1 MSMISRLWLCS
12 MAVAQI
18 TCATLAQI
26 PTKIPWHAGTF
37 EEAAAEAREKRRLL
51 VVFMRGPDRPGEDA
65 FDKVEN
71 HTLMNRSLHQ
81 WIQWRAVLTQVRYE
95 EDPTLFD
102 ALESRVG
109 TPAGPAKNVSGQ
121 FDMRRDPYFIVFR
134 DGKYEEVFPR
144 PYLLMNL
151 ALKPRDDRSNVP
163 DKYDQ
168 DLRDPLRGRYHW
180 IRGIQGLSPPI
191 EPLSDGA
198 YIKPMEL
205 LLQLDLYLD
214 RLRAREPV
222 WVGHHDR
229 LNPPPPAPNQV
240 LFSKVSD
247 PEGDS
252 WPPADSDPGIWSS
265 LVQAREE
272 AGTGN
277 QRLATGI
284 YTWLWESGTR
294 TAHWLAPLR
303 RTIVASEMRD
313 LGLARAGSRSR
324 FERMHLH
331 AGERYAW
338 ADFIE
343 RWDWII
349 LGEIN
354 DNVFDLITELDHSLN
369 DPDEGSVASTTEQ
382 SGLRLLGQRSPWLD
396 VWSVNPDD
404 VKRLDAIRALERQ
417 KRAPRAT
424 VEEWDAL
431 VEFRRAVL
439 LSEACRIHVALL
451 RKRDD
456 AQAMRIANDLIKADS
471 DGTARLALASMAWA
485 AGLADTRH
493 VTWVNEAVAL
503 GADDHGLR
511 AFIVVPTGGPGSVPT
526 GNR

>member
-1 MSMISRLWLCS
+1 MCTIARAWLS
-12 MAVAQI
+12 FLAITQI

-26 PTKIPWHAGTF
+26 PTTIPWHAGTF
-37 EEAAAEAREKRRLL
+37 EDAAAEAREKRRLL
-51 VVFMRGPDRPGEDA
+51 VVFMRGPDRAGEDA
-65 FDKVEN
+65 FDKVES

-81 WIQWRAVLTQVRYE
+81 WIQWHAVLTQVRYE
-95 EDPTLFD
+95 EDPGLFD
-102 ALESRVG
+102 ALESRIG

-144 PYLLMNL
+144 PYLLMNIVL
-151 ALKPRDDRSNVP
+151 TPRDRRSTVP

-168 DLRDPLRGRYHW
+168 DMRDPLRGRYHW

-214 RLRAREPV
+214 RLRAKEPV

-229 LNPPPPAPNQV
+229 LNPPPAAPNQV
-240 LFSKVSD
+240 LFSKMSD
-247 PEGDS
+247 PDGDA
-252 WPPADSDPGIWSS
+252 WPPADSDPGLWSS

-272 AGTGN
+272 ARTGN

-294 TAHWLAPLR
+294 SAHWLAPLR

-313 LGLARAGSRSR
+313 LGMTRAGSRSR
-324 FERMHLH
+324 FERMHTH
-331 AGERYAW
+331 TGERYAW
-338 ADFIE
+338 ADFVE

-354 DNVFDLITELDHSLN
+354 DNVFDLVTELDYSLN
-369 DPDEGSVASTTEQ
+369 DPDEGSVATTTEQ
-382 SGLRLLGQRSPWLD
+382 AGLRLLSQRSPWSE
-396 VWSVNPDD
+396 VWTVSSDD
-404 VKRLDAIRALERQ
+404 IKRLDAIRALERQ
-417 KRAPRAT
+417 RRAPRAT
-424 VEEWDAL
+424 EEEWAELVAL
-431 VEFRRAVL
+431 RRAVL
-439 LSEACRIHVALL
+439 LSEACRIHIASL
-451 RKRDD
+451 RNRSDT
-456 AQAMRIANDLIKADS
+456 QAMRIAADLIKSDT

-485 AGLADTRH
+485 AGLADERH
-493 VTWVNEAVAL
+493 VAWVKEAVAL
-503 GADDHGLR
+503 GADDRGLHDAMSPATSAR
-511 AFIVVPTGGPGSVPT
+511 PSATSD
-526 GNR
+526 